1 MDNVIEQLLVTAGVD
16 THKDTHTVA
25 ALDGRG
31 QLLGVSEFAATAK
44 GYRKIQQWLEDFG
57 QIDCIGIE
65 GTGSYGAGL
74 ARYLTAAAIR
84 VVEVSCP
91 NRQLRRRRG
100 KSDPVDAES
109 AAHATLSGQALGTPK
124 SQDGPV
130 EAMRLVRVERRSAIK
145 ARTQAANQLHGILAS
160 APESLRQR
168 FRCRTVKA
176 IVKTAAAFRITA
188 PNESLDSTVRYV
200 LKGLSRRWLQ
210 LNEEV
215 GRLDKLL
222 TEMVE
227 TVAPQLTAQV
237 GIGTEVASAL
247 LVAVGD
253 NPERLKNEASFA
265 AMCGVSPVDASSGRQ
280 RRHRLN
286 RGGNRD
292 ANRALW
298 VIAFVRLR
306 CDNRTKAYAEKR
318 TQEGLSRLEITR
330 CLKRYIARDLF
341 KILRPMAGAQMKR
354 GTLLKAA

>member
-1 MDNVIEQLLVTAGVD
+1 MRKKNEEILITAGAD

-25 ALDGRG
+25 ALDSTGR
-31 QLLGVSEFAATAK
+31 LLGVTEFAATAK
-44 GYRKIQQWLEDFG
+44 GYTQVQQWLEGFG
-57 QIDCIGIE
+57 KLDCIGIE

-74 ARYLTAAAIR
+74 SRSMSAAGIR

-91 NRQLRRRRG
+91 NRQLRRRKG

-109 AAHATLSGQALGTPK
+109 AARAALAGHALGTPK
-124 SQDGPV
+124 SQDGPI

-145 ARTQAANQLHGILAS
+145 ARTQAGNQLHGMLAS

-168 FRCRTVKA
+168 FGGRTVKT
-176 IVKTAAAFRITA
+176 IVRTAASFRVSYS
-188 PNESLDSTVRYV
+188 NESLDSTVRYV
-200 LKGLSRRWLQ
+200 LRGLARRWLM

-215 GRLDKLL
+215 NQLDKLL
-222 TEMVE
+222 KRMVNS
-227 TVAPQLTAQV
+227 VAPHLTRKV
-237 GIGTEVASAL
+237 GIGAEVASTL

-253 NPERLKNEASFA
+253 NPERLRNEASFA
-265 AMCGVSPVDASSGRQ
+265 ALCGVSPVDASSGRQ

-298 VIAFVRLR
+298 VIAFVRMR
-306 CDNRTKAYAEKR
+306 CDSQTKEYMEKR
-318 TQEGLSRLEITR
+318 TKEGLSRLEITR

-341 KILRPMAGAQMKR
+341 KILRPIAATQLKQDG
-354 GTLLKAA
+354 LLKVA

>member
-1 MDNVIEQLLVTAGVD
+1 MNEEILITAGAD

-25 ALDGRG
+25 ALDGTGR
-31 QLLGVSEFAATAK
+31 LLGVAEFAATAQ
-44 GYRKIQQWLEDFG
+44 GYRQVHQWLEEFG
-57 QIDCIGIE
+57 RIDCIGIE

-74 ARYLTAAAIR
+74 ARALRAAEVR

-109 AAHATLSGQALGTPK
+109 AARTALAGQALGTPK
-124 SQDGPV
+124 SQDGPI

-145 ARTQAANQLHGILAS
+145 ARTQAANQLHGTLAS

-168 FRCRTVKA
+168 FSGRTVKA
-176 IVKTAAAFRITA
+176 VVKTASTFRISD
-188 PNESLDSTVRYV
+188 PNESLDSTMRYV
-200 LKGLSRRWLQ
+200 LRGLARRWLL

-222 TEMVE
+222 AKMVDA
-227 TVAPQLTAQV
+227 VAPQLTSKV
-237 GIGTEVASAL
+237 GIGAEVASAL

-253 NPERLKNEASFA
+253 NPERLRSEASFA
-265 AMCGVSPVDASSGRQ
+265 ALCGVSPVDASSGRQ

-298 VIAFVRLR
+298 VIAFVRMR
-306 CDNRTKAYAEKR
+306 CDSRTKEYTEKR
-318 TQEGLSRLEITR
+318 RQEGLSSLEITR

-341 KILRPMAGAQMKR
+341 RVLRPLAVSQQTGSDLQ
-354 GTLLKAA
+354 KAA